1 MIARLWRKSADIGSA
16 ATPVNAGV
24 HTAAAIQMEQTS
36 ASGTSDQ
43 LEQIK
48 SQVSKLLRDIH
59 LATDN
64 RVTFHAYPSYDGLD
78 LIMSRDTENVRKQEY
93 PMTISLR
100 FSTLG
105 TCARGHL
112 KIKGQADH
120 VMDPRPIIFDK
131 QYELTTNPDF
141 YALIRNHILAQ
152 LTEAELDGYSRTIWP
167 ERYKRPEPTPA
178 PAALTPA
185 AAPIPPK

>member
-1 MIARLWRKSADIGSA
+1 MIARLWRKSADIDSA
-16 ATPVNAGV
+16 ATPANAGV
-24 HTAAAIQMEQTS
+24 HAAAIQMEQTS
-36 ASGTSDQ
+36 TSGTTDQ

-64 RVTFHAYPSYDGLD
+64 RVTFHAYPTYDGLD

-105 TCARGHL
+105 ACTIGHL
-112 KIKGQADH
+112 KIQGQADH
-120 VMDPRPIIFDK
+120 VMDARPVILDK
-131 QYELTTNPDF
+131 HYELTSNPDF
-141 YALIRNHILAQ
+141 YALIREHILAQ
-152 LTEAELDGYSRTIWP
+152 LTEAELDGYNRTIWP
-167 ERYKRPEPTPA
+167 ERYTRQEPDQA
-178 PAALTPA
+178 PAAFTSTP
-185 AAPIPPK
+185 APIPPK